1 MEEGQ
6 CQTYSLLEVMQ
17 LNLYYIGLMCK
28 SKSAPDLRTCVLL
41 VWVEISL
48 DSAESARELCSPFV
62 GKV

>member
-28 SKSAPDLRTCVLL
+28 SRSAPDLRTCVLL
-41 VWVEISL
+41 
-48 DSAESARELCSPFV
+48 FV
-62 GKV
+62 GEGPTCPVSYIDVGGDQPGLS